1 MQEVVRSLSEHP
13 LVAIAVGFAVL
24 LILYVLFK
32 SIIKLALI
40 MIIIAVAIGGYYYF
54 SRPGGKPAD
63 FKDAVERARSD
74 AGRAVETGKEA
85 LEKSREIV
93 GKGKEVIE
101 KGREMVDKG
110 KAVLDAEIEKGRET
124 VDRGK
129 GAAGEIG
136 KIVGGER
143 DSDKK

>member
-24 LILYVLFK
+24 LILYFLFK
-32 SIIKLALI
+32 SLIKLALI
-40 MIIIAVAIGGYYYF
+40 AIIIAVAIGGYYYF

-74 AGRAVETGKEA
+74 AGRAMETGKEA
-85 LEKSREIV
+85 VEKS
-93 GKGKEVIE
+93 
-101 KGREMVDKG
+101 REMVDKG
-110 KAVLDAEIEKGRET
+110 KAVLDAGIEKGREV

-136 KIVGGER
+136 KIIGGER
-143 DSDKK
+143 ESGKK